1 MACFV
6 PFPTSKREM
15 LRNSRPAR
23 SHLTH
28 FNLRRLQSA
37 YDRWERRRH
46 SKKEPMNR
54 PFGGK
59 KFIDYGQ
66 PVLVGGFAGDIHGIQ
81 SESL

>member
-1 MACFV
+1 
-6 PFPTSKREM
+6 
-15 LRNSRPAR
+15 
-23 SHLTH
+23 
-28 FNLRRLQSA
+28 
-37 YDRWERRRH
+37 
-46 SKKEPMNR
+46 MNR